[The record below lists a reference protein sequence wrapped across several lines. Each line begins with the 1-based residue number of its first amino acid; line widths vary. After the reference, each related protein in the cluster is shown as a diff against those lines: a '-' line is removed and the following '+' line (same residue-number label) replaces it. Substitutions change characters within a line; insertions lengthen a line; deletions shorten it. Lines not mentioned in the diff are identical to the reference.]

1 MLRSERVDASAAGYS
16 ATIVLT
22 SKAGT
27 HTFTARDRLWVSG
40 RSQPAIEVRPGDLV
54 AFLGRILA
62 VQFVANDSTPDAEK
76 TAQQGDPG
84 AQLTSVAA

>member
-1 MLRSERVDASAAGYS
+1 MLRSELADGSAASYS
-16 ATIVLT
+16 VTIVLT
-22 SKAGT
+22 SKAGI
-27 HTFTARDRLWVSG
+27 HTFTPRDRLWVSG

-62 VQFVANDSTPDAEK
+62 VQFLADDCLPGVEK
-76 TAQQGDPG
+76 TAQQGDPA